1 MRYLTWSSAVR
12 PGGFYTSNKYFHFA
26 IGFGRPLLIFAQNLK
41 TGMLVRSVKSLLVA
55 VFSLSLLVSP
65 LLLVAQ
71 PEGEHHKE
79 EVKGEQEKID
89 PAKLIIE
96 HVSDGHEYHF
106 VTIGHKPVSIPLPVI
121 LYSPEKGFTA
131 FMSSAFHHGHE
142 AHQGYRLMSEDF
154 MKEHKLDEVKDE
166 KGKPVYKNDKI
177 YAVDDAGMPILDA
190 KVYDFSL
197 TRNATQM
204 LISVFLLIW
213 LMTSIAKKYKKGVG
227 QTSAPKGFQNA
238 IEPIIT
244 FVRDD
249 VGKANL
255 GHSYEKYMPLLL
267 TVFFFIL
274 INNLIGLIPGTANV
288 TGNISFTAVLGLIS
302 FVVILFSTNK
312 HFWGH
317 IFNPPVPMGVK
328 PILVPVEIMG
338 IFTKPFAL
346 IIRLFANMIS
356 GHVIILAF
364 ICLIFIFGAMNTA
377 LGWGTSP
384 FFILLAVF
392 IYVIEILVAFLQA
405 YIFAN
410 LTAVFIG
417 QAFEGGHD
425 HHDGHGHDEPAV
437 I

>member
-1 MRYLTWSSAVR
+1 
-12 PGGFYTSNKYFHFA
+12 
-26 IGFGRPLLIFAQNLK
+26 
-41 TGMLVRSVKSLLVA
+41 MLVRSVKSLLVA
-55 VFSLSLLVSP
+55 VFSLSLLIVP
-65 LLLVAQ
+65 FLVKA
-71 PEGEHHKE
+71 EDGGEPTE
-79 EVKGEQEKID
+79 EKIN

-106 VTIGHKPVSIPLPVI
+106 VTVGHHPVSIPLPVI

-131 FMSSAFHHGHE
+131 FMSSAFHHGKE
-142 AHQGYRLMSEDF
+142 AHEGYVWITEEF
-154 MKEHKLDEVKDE
+154 MKEHPALAEEKDE
-166 KGKPVYKNDKI
+166 KGKPLYKNDKI
-177 YAVDDAGMPILDA
+177 YVADENGMPVLEG
-190 KVYDFSL
+190 KLFDFSL

-204 LISVFLLIW
+204 LISVVLLIW
-213 LMTSIAKKYKKGVG
+213 LMTSLAKKYKKGIG
-227 QTSAPKGFQNA
+227 LTSAPSGFQNA

-255 GHSYEKYMPLLL
+255 GHSYGKYMGLLL

-288 TGNISFTAVLGLIS
+288 TGNIAFTAVLGLIS

-328 PILVPVEIMG
+328 PILIPVEIMG

-384 FFILLAVF
+384 FFILLSVF

-425 HHDGHGHDEPAV
+425 HHDVSGHEDPVV